1 MIKNL
6 QIKTCVIEMS
16 KMKKLGIIGIGNWG
30 KNLIRDASKI
40 SYVKKCSS
48 QGNPKNINWLKK
60 NHPSI
65 QHTTDSKEIFTD
77 KEIQYCNSHTKSYIH
92 FSGKYAVKEAV
103 KKALL
108 SNKIIESISMK
119 EIEVLNNPDK
129 SPYITLN
136 NLNDIKCNVSISHD
150 GDYAIAFIILEK

>member
-1 MIKNL
+1 MIS
-6 QIKTCVIEMS
+6 IGTDIVMIERI
-16 KMKKLGIIGIGNWG
+16 KKLVEDKRFLN
-30 KNLIRDASKI
+30 K
-40 SYVKKCSS
+40 
-48 QGNPKNINWLKK
+48 
-60 NHPSI
+60 
-65 QHTTDSKEIFTD
+65 IFTD
-77 KEIQYCNSHTKSYIH
+77 KEIKYCNSHAKPHVH
-92 FSGKYAVKEAV
+92 FSGKYAAKEAV

-108 SNKIIESISMK
+108 SNKLIENISMK